1 MDTIK
6 TEFDKEL
13 EEKPVNKPRAFLVW
27 KVGETEYKLKLTTSA
42 ITTLESQLNKPLM
55 DAVLDNGIPE
65 QNVIVSLLQGAMQ
78 KFQHGLKSTDI
89 SYIIDDYIDEGHTLM
104 DLLKEVIYP
113 LMYDAG
119 FFTKAML
126 ESMLKA
132 VDDLDTQL

>member
-1 MDTIK
+1 MDIIK

>member
-42 ITTLESQLNKPLM
+42 ITTLESQLDKPLM

-65 QNVIVSLLQGAMQ
+65 QSVIVALLQGAMQ

-126 ESMLKA
+126 ESMVKA